1 MQRGFIFSL
10 LFAIMVAVFALKNA
24 NKVLIDFI
32 FAKVNVSQAL
42 VILISAILGAII
54 VAIMGS
60 VKKFKLKRK
69 VKELNKKIESIDQE
83 KKELMLIL
91 EEQNREELAVDK
103 ENDMDTKDGDNS

>member
-32 FAKVNVSQAL
+32 FGKVNISQAL
-42 VILISAILGAII
+42 VILISAILGAVI

-60 VKKFKLKRK
+60 VKNFKLKK
-69 VKELNKKIESIDQE
+69 DNKELNKKLESIKKE
-83 KKELMLIL
+83 KNELMLML
-91 EEQNREELAVDK
+91 EEQEKEVLDIEEEK
-103 ENDMDTKDGDNS
+103 DTNTLDGNNS